1 MITKHVFNWREN
13 LIMMSKLAHPYVF
26 RYVFLTRKEGG
37 GTGGWVEGEAEKCG
51 LYMNIYKAVY
61 GVIYMFKADIR
72 LGN

>member
-1 MITKHVFNWREN
+1 M
-13 LIMMSKLAHPYVF
+13 
-26 RYVFLTRKEGG
+26 
-37 GTGGWVEGEAEKCG
+37 GGWVEGEAEKCG